1 MYRAWSMAFFGVT
14 VEEIGSVA
22 PIEGAD
28 RIEVATLRGKDF
40 QFVIARGSFAA
51 GDRCLY
57 FPIDSVLPG
66 ALAERLGVA
75 GKLAGKDRNRVKTV
89 KLRGQLS
96 QGIVA
101 ATSLVSAE
109 LLAQTPAELTAH
121 LGVTKY
127 DPPEIVCNDATLV
140 ELPDGVSV
148 YDIEGADRYT
158 EQAALLLEGEVM
170 VTEKVEGSNF
180 SVLVRPD
187 GALMVNQRTKTIV
200 PHEGVEHTF
209 WKIARE
215 QRVLEFARSLAEKHP
230 GAPVVIYGEAI
241 GPGIQGNL
249 YKLKGHGVRFFD
261 IRVGADWLPPQA
273 FLDAVASFYERPDEV
288 VAPVL
293 HRGPLGEWL
302 QGRSIKEASN
312 GRSRLA
318 DVLREGVVIRPA
330 VERKVHDF
338 GRLLLKQRSP
348 EYLARSES

>member
-1 MYRAWSMAFFGVT
+1 MAFFGVT

-22 PIEGAD
+22 PIPGAD
-28 RIEVATLRGKDF
+28 RIEVAQLRGKDF
-40 QFVIARGSFAA
+40 QFVIGKGAFAP

-66 ALAERLGVA
+66 PLAEALGVA
-75 GKLAGKDRNRVKTV
+75 GKLAGKDKNRVKTV
-89 KLRGQLS
+89 KLRGQIS

-101 ATSLVSAE
+101 PTSLVPGE
-109 LLAQTPAELTAH
+109 LLSQGEGALTTH

-127 DPPEIVCNDATLV
+127 DPPEIVCQDATLV

-158 EQAALLLEGEVM
+158 TQAALLFEGDVM

-187 GALMVNQRTKTIV
+187 GTLLVNQRTKTIV
-200 PHEGVEHTF
+200 PREGAEHTF

-215 QRVLEFARSLAEKHP
+215 HRVLDFVRALAGKYP
-230 GAPVVIYGEAI
+230 GLSVNVYGEAL

-249 YKLKGHGVRFFD
+249 YKLKGHEVRFFD
-261 IRVGADWLPPQA
+261 IRVGYNWLSSQE
-273 FLDAVASFYERPDEV
+273 FLGAVASFYERPDDV
-288 VAPVL
+288 LAPVL
-293 HRGPLGEWL
+293 HRGPLASWL
-302 QGRSIKEASN
+302 AGRSIKEASN
-312 GRSRLA
+312 GRSQLA

-330 VERKVHDF
+330 VERQIPDF

-348 EYLARSES
+348 EYLAKTDS